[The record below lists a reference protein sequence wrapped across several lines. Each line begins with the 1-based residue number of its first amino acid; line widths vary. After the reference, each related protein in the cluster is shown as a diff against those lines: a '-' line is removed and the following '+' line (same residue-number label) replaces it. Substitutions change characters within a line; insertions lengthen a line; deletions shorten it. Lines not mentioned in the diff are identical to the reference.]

1 MESNRQRALVSRR
14 IFGKLVKIAKTVG
27 EAVDI
32 HDDPLGDRYE
42 VNKYGIIIESE
53 SLPALQRLHEK
64 LMAELKAEGWEIEPW
79 MSKGAQAGLPSLSTA
94 KALIDAPGTTMHP
107 KIKRFDI
114 GVY

>member
-32 HDDPLGDRYE
+32 QDDPLGGRYD
-42 VNKYGIIIESE
+42 VNKYGITIESR
-53 SLPALQRLHEK
+53 SLKALQRLHDA
-64 LMAELKAEGWEIEPW
+64 LMVDLKAEGWDVEPW
-79 MSKGAQAGLPSLSTA
+79 MSNSTQARLPSLSTA
-94 KALIDAPGTTMHP
+94 SASIRSPSWSASPA
-107 KIKRFDI
+107 IARFDI